1 MTRICLALLLVATL
15 AGQTFRGQIVGRTAP
30 SATITVTS
38 TDTAAARTVTAGLD
52 GRFTVPSLSPG
63 EYRLDVSAAGFSP
76 QSRTVTLG
84 VNQEIDISMPMV
96 STSERHEVEVRD
108 TAPLLRSD
116 AVSGG
121 WIANQQVVDLPLDGR
136 NYYELSLLLPGVLPP
151 AQGSAGSVRGDFAIN
166 INGSREDGNLFLL
179 DGVYNGDPKLNG
191 VGLTSPVD
199 GIREFEVAA
208 ANYDA
213 SFGRN
218 AGGQVN
224 VVMKSGGNRLHGTA
238 YHFFRNDALDARNF
252 FAPAGE
258 SDPKYRRN
266 QFGFS
271 LGGPIVKDRTFFFG
285 DYEGRRT
292 RQGLPRLTRVPTA
305 LERNGDFSQSG
316 LPYIIDPF
324 TQQPFPDNKIPDY
337 RIHPVGRSLAALY
350 PLPNRAGSQN
360 YVSSPV
366 LLDDSDNFDVR
377 LDHRLSEK
385 SELMGRYSFA
395 DRSLFEPFAGPS
407 FAQVPGYGTN
417 VPRRAQN
424 AVIGYTR
431 VFTPSLI
438 NELRLG
444 YNRVSIGVFQ
454 ENINN
459 NLNSQVGLPVLSGN
473 PRDTGLT
480 FVSVLGY
487 SPLGDEYNNPQSSSS
502 NTYQVLNTATW
513 TQGATLWKFGG
524 EIRKFDQRAYRDVQ
538 SRGLIQFVGFT
549 GSALAEML
557 QGLPAATAGATLDN
571 PQNLRGESYAL
582 FAQMNRR
589 VRENLTI
596 NLGLRYEYNSPPVD
610 PNDRAYVY
618 DPISHGL
625 AQVGTNGVPR
635 AGYHSDRNNFGPRIG
650 IAWSPGESRKTVLRG
665 GYGFYFDQSALAPS
679 EGMYFTPPY
688 FNFRLFVTS
697 QAYLLTLS
705 NPFPSDYP
713 YQIPGSAFSFDPGI
727 RTPYVQHWNF
737 HVQRSLSSSTVAEVG
752 YVGTKGTR
760 LLSARDIN
768 QPAPGTL
775 PNNGMRPDPRFDDIN
790 QLESRANSSWHS
802 LQASLRR
809 SLSHGVSLVSS
820 YTLGKSIDDASNFFP
835 SAGDANF
842 PQDSRNASLE
852 KARSNFDVRQR
863 FTAGFSWLIPCPM
876 KSRARWILA
885 GWQTNG
891 IVTLQ
896 SGRPFT
902 VALPQEMDNSGTGR
916 SSLGFGAN
924 DRPNIVGDPFLDSRT
939 PERWFNTSAFAIP
952 QYGTFGNAGRN
963 ILDGP
968 GLASLN
974 LSVMKNINFGDGL
987 TAQLRAEAFNALN
1000 RTNFD
1005 QPQNFVGGAGFGSI
1019 SSAQNPRLIQLGLK
1033 LLF

>member
-1 MTRICLALLLVATL
+1 MKRIRLVILLAATL
-15 AGQTFRGQIVGRTAP
+15 AGQSFRGLITGRTAP
-30 SATITVTS
+30 SASVSVTNLGTS
-38 TDTAAARTVTAGLD
+38 SARTVTAGTD
-52 GRFTVPSLSPG
+52 GRFSVLSLAPG
-63 EYRLDVSAAGFSP
+63 EYRVDVTALGFSA
-76 QSRTVTLG
+76 QSRVVTVG
-84 VNQEIDISMPMV
+84 VNQEIEIGLPMV
-96 STSERHEVEVRD
+96 STTQRHEVEVHD
-108 TAPLLRSD
+108 TAPLLRTD
-116 AVSGG
+116 ASAGG

-151 AQGSAGSVRGDFAIN
+151 AQGSAGSVRGDFAVN
-166 INGSREDGNLFLL
+166 VNGSREDGNLFLL

-199 GIREFEVAA
+199 GIREFEVGT

-238 YHFFRNDALDARNF
+238 YHFFRNDVLDARNF
-252 FAPAGE
+252 FAPKGE
-258 SDPKYRRN
+258 PDPKYRRN

-271 LGGPIVKDRTFFFG
+271 LGGPIVKDRAFFFG

-292 RQGLPRLTRVPTA
+292 RQGLVRLTRVPTA

-316 LPYIIDPF
+316 VPYVINPF
-324 TQQPFPDNKIPDY
+324 TQQPFPGNKIPDY
-337 RIHPVGRSLAALY
+337 RIHPVGRALAALY
-350 PLPNRAGSQN
+350 PLPNRAGVQN

-366 LLDDSDNFDVR
+366 LSDDSDNFDLR
-377 LDHRLSEK
+377 LDHRLSER
-385 SELMGRYSFA
+385 SELMGRYSFS
-395 DRSLFEPFAGPS
+395 DRDLYEPFAGPNFS
-407 FAQVPGYGTN
+407 QVPGYGTN

-444 YNRVSIGVFQ
+444 YNRVAIGVFQ
-454 ENINN
+454 ENIDN
-459 NLNSQVGLPVLSGN
+459 NLNAKAGLPVLSGN

-480 FVSVLGY
+480 FISVLGY
-487 SPLGDEYNNPQSSSS
+487 SPLGDEYNNPQSSTS
-502 NTYQVLNTATW
+502 NTYQLANTATW

-524 EIRKFDQRAYRDVQ
+524 EIRKFDQRAFRDVQ

-549 GSALAEML
+549 GNSLSELL

-571 PQNLRGESYAL
+571 PQHLRGETYAL
-582 FAQMNRR
+582 FGQMNLR
-589 VRENLTI
+589 VRDNLTLT
-596 NLGLRYEYNSPPVD
+596 LGLRYEYNSPPVD
-610 PNDRAYVY
+610 PNDRASVY
-618 DPISHGL
+618 DPVSASL
-625 AQVGTNGVPR
+625 QRVGTNGVPR
-635 AGYHSDRNNFGPRIG
+635 AGYHADRNNFGPRVG
-650 IAWSPGESRKTVLRG
+650 FAWSPGESHKTVFRG
-665 GYGFYFDQSALAPS
+665 GYGVYFDQSSLAPS

-697 QAYLLTLS
+697 QAYLLSLS
-705 NPFPSDYP
+705 NPFPGDYP
-713 YQIPGSAFSFDPGI
+713 FQIPGSGFSFDRNI

-737 HVQRSLSSSTVAEVG
+737 HVQRALSGSTVAEFG
-752 YVGTKGTR
+752 YVGSKGTR
-760 LLSARDIN
+760 LLAARDIN

-775 PNNGMRPDPRFDDIN
+775 PFGLRPDPRFDDIN

-802 LQASLRR
+802 FQASVRR
-809 SLSHGVSLVSS
+809 RLSQGVSLISS
-820 YTLGKSIDDASNFFP
+820 YTWGKSIDDASNFFS

-842 PQDSRNASLE
+842 PQDSRNARLE
-852 KARSNFDVRQR
+852 RARSNFDVRQR

-885 GWQTNG
+885 GWQING

-896 SGRPFT
+896 TGRPVT
-902 VALPQEMDNSGTGR
+902 VALPQELDNSGTGR

-924 DRPNIVGDPFLDSRT
+924 DRPNIVGDAALDART
-939 PERWFNTSAFAIP
+939 PERWFNTAAFAVP
-952 QYGTFGNAGRN
+952 TPGTFGNAGRN

-968 GLASLN
+968 GLSALN
-974 LSVMKNINFGDGL
+974 LSVMKNFNIGDRL
-987 TAQLRAEAFNALN
+987 TAQLRAESFNVLN
-1000 RTNFD
+1000 GTNFD
-1005 QPQNFVGGAGFGSI
+1005 QPQNFLGGAGFGAI
-1019 SSAQNPRLIQLGLK
+1019 ASAQNPRLFQLGLK